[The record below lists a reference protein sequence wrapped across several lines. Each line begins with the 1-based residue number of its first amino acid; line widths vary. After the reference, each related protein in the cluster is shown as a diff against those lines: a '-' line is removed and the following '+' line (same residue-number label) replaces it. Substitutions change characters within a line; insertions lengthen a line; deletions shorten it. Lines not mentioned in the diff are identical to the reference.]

1 MKEIFI
7 RGKFIELQQF
17 LKLAGITRT
26 GGEAKQLILDSQVK
40 VNNAIETRRSRKL
53 IKGDI
58 VYVEGF
64 PTMMKVVTDG

>member
-1 MKEIFI
+1 MKEILI
-7 RGKFIELQQF
+7 RGEFIELQQF
-17 LKLAGITRT
+17 LKLAGVTHT
-26 GGEAKQLILDSQVK
+26 GGEAKKLILDSQVK

-64 PTMMKVVTDG
+64 SDMMKVVTD